1 MNSKINVLI
10 TGAGG
15 AGSLGREIMKSL
27 FYAKN
32 NYNIFVTNSS
42 ALSLALFETKNS
54 FVVPL
59 ASSPEYIE
67 KLISICKT
75 NKIDVVMGGTEPE
88 IQKLADNLPV
98 FTENGI
104 LAIDFQPNNEDKIN
118 VIGEKQYDNNAYVTL
133 GSKYTT
139 DKLGE
144 SLTSV
149 TPLQIVGPVF
159 INNEIYTFEI
169 ELRTIDNRDNWVY
182 DLAGFHY
189 QIIIQDDIILIESTI
204 KE

>member
-1 MNSKINVLI
+1 MFLNIEVYMKNNTLILSLVFLVLNNI
-10 TGAGG
+10 AI
-15 AGSLGREIMKSL
+15 ADEGSLQEQINAQQNIINDQSKRIDELEIL
-27 FYAKN
+27 IKN
-32 NYNIFVTNSS
+32 
-42 ALSLALFETKNS
+42 L
-54 FVVPL
+54 
-59 ASSPEYIE
+59 
-67 KLISICKT
+67 
-75 NKIDVVMGGTEPE
+75 
-88 IQKLADNLPV
+88 QKGV
-98 FTENGI
+98 S
-104 LAIDFQPNNEDKIN
+104 EDKIN

>member
-1 MNSKINVLI
+1 M
-10 TGAGG
+10 
-15 AGSLGREIMKSL
+15 
-27 FYAKN
+27 FN
-32 NYNIFVTNSS
+32 NYF
-42 ALSLALFETKNS
+42 
-54 FVVPL
+54 
-59 ASSPEYIE
+59 
-67 KLISICKT
+67 
-75 NKIDVVMGGTEPE
+75 
-88 IQKLADNLPV
+88 

-189 QIIIQDDIILIESTI
+189 QIIMQDDIILIESTI